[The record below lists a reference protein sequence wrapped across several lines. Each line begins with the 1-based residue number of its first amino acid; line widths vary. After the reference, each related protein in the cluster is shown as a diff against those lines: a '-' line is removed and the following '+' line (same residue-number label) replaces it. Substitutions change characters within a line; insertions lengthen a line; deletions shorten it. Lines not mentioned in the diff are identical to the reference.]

1 MCVVCTDWNKG
12 KMTDKEAF
20 NALGEMINSADIK
33 GKDLEHYLEVS
44 DKILDKEFP
53 VNGND
58 NES

>member
-1 MCVVCTDWNKG
+1 MCNVCESWKAN

-20 NALGEMINSADIK
+20 RALGELINTVDAKS
-33 GKDLEHYLEVS
+33 KDLEHYLEVS

-58 NES
+58 DES